1 MSKFAILFRRDRALL
16 TAVVGAMVAGS
27 MLVAS
32 YGFYQI
38 ARAGGQGSAT
48 IADGDEAAGADAVA
62 EKDVLNVYSIVLTVG
77 NEGITAG
84 ADNPRFSI
92 PAIGLTTPDAVGQAN
107 NAAVNVAGEWSAEA
121 AGGTCAV
128 TIGTSGAAGMGITVD
143 VTGDCA
149 ENDTITLAYAGTA
162 GALSGATAVNIGTD
176 DAAAGGGRILIAAPP
191 TITVTDTT
199 KPTVTSATL
208 NYNNGVLVVTFNE
221 QADASATDPTKFHLN
236 DATGVDNVTL
246 SAMPADVDGPTLTFT
261 LTNAQREAALV
272 LSGTAG
278 GNGGA
283 VVLDVDANG
292 VFDMS
297 ANGNLIDDNNAVTE
311 TADTTAPTVVLA
323 SVTADPT
330 NGLIAVTAEF
340 SETVTL
346 FVVGDVNL
354 RNGAAQDFVA
364 VDGNSYTFNVNPD
377 AGGAVAVTIDVP
389 ATTSVDAAGNA
400 NAASNQLVYTSDD
413 VAPTVAI
420 SDDQAGTAADA
431 DATVVYTFE
440 FSETVTGFTDAD
452 MTVNAGGAKGAFTA
466 VDGNT
471 YTSLVTATDGS
482 VADIDITAGNA
493 GVIDAAGNALAAPA
507 NDATQT
513 VDTTNPTV
521 VLASVTA
528 NPTNGLIAV
537 TAEFSEDVT
546 LFVVGDV
553 TVGNGAAQDFVPFDG
568 NSYTFNVNPDAGG
581 AVAVTIDVLAT
592 TSIDAAGNENAAS
605 NQLAYTSDDVAP
617 TVVVTMDD
625 AALFTGDTA
634 TVTYTFSEVPVNFTT
649 ADVTH
654 PNATIDAITA
664 TGDPLVFT
672 SVLTPDADIEDLSN
686 VVAVGTAWQDA
697 AGNTGVGD
705 DSPNYEVDTAA
716 PTVVVTMDDAALF
729 TGDTA
734 TVTYTFSEVPVN
746 FAVGDVAVGSGSIDA
761 ITATVDPLVFT
772 SVLTPTAATTDATN
786 VVAVGT
792 AWEDA
797 AGNTG
802 VGDESP
808 NYDVDTVTPTV
819 VITDDEAGEVA
830 NIAGGSITYTF
841 TFSEEVSG
849 FVLGDIEVVNGTKAG
864 AFATGEDGDA
874 VYTLVITPEEDLE
887 ADLTVAV
894 DAEVAADLAGNLSEA
909 AEGSVQEIDTLA
921 PTLET
926 VLPEDGE
933 ESADR
938 DDLIV
943 LTFSES
949 IEEDFDEDTQ
959 FTLLP
964 DVSEWTSEVVDGNV
978 VTLTHV
984 SRLGCGDDYELA
996 LDTAAILDLNGN
1008 DLSLDED
1015 QEAISFSTES
1025 CSGGGGGSSSSS
1037 SATSTAAVVTL
1048 TGPDAGDDLDGGDV
1062 ETVTWTTSG
1071 SGNDTVG
1078 ISYSTNA
1085 GVSFTQ
1091 VAYDLDEDDGSYDW
1105 TVPNVSANDAIVKIT
1120 SYDSNK
1126 GTLDTDTV
1134 TIDISST
1141 EEVAD
1146 EEEEAVGSTEGTTE
1160 DSEGRNVAPG
1170 SGEMGASP
1178 LDGSMEEISV
1188 VVAGQFVRAYG
1199 FPSVYYVNEDL
1210 SRSVFWDTN
1219 TFFTWADSWDNVV
1232 WVSNAT
1238 LSTMTLGGAILPK
1251 PGVTLVKIQSDPKV
1265 YAIDEDGS
1273 GDSVLRWVPSEEVAI
1288 ALYGSA
1294 WADYV
1299 IDIDSTVFS
1308 RFGAGSDMSSS
1319 SVVDRSIMKTRVAMA
1334 ALAAGM

>member
-1 MSKFAILFRRDRALL
+1 MSKFAILFRRDRAIL
-16 TAVVGAMVAGS
+16 TMFVGGVAAAFVVGTISQFLPTNFAHAAVGE
-27 MLVAS
+27 
-32 YGFYQI
+32 GT
-38 ARAGGQGSAT
+38 AT
-48 IADGDEAAGADAVA
+48 ITDVNEDALLGVTA
-62 EKDVLNVYSIVLTVG
+62 ERAVSDTFTIILTVG
-77 NEGITAG
+77 GVTGIEDAAANPTFTVPAGFTA
-84 ADNPRFSI
+84 
-92 PAIGLTTPDAVGQAN
+92 PDAAPVAN
-107 NAAVNVAGEWSAEA
+107 AGLVVENGDWSAVGS
-121 AGGTCAV
+121 GGACAV
-128 TIGTSGAAGMGITVD
+128 TMASSSAAAPIITVD
-143 VTGDCA
+143 VTTTCA
-149 ENDTITLAYAGTA
+149 PNDLITLTYKGVSSTTM
-162 GALSGATAVNIGTD
+162 GATAFTVSTADIAANG
-176 DAAAGGGRILIAAPP
+176 AAAAIGASP
-191 TITVTDTT
+191 TITVT
-199 KPTVTSATL
+199 
-208 NYNNGVLVVTFNE
+208 
-221 QADASATDPTKFHLN
+221 
-236 DATGVDNVTL
+236 
-246 SAMPADVDGPTLTFT
+246 
-261 LTNAQREAALV
+261 
-272 LSGTAG
+272 
-278 GNGGA
+278 
-283 VVLDVDANG
+283 
-292 VFDMS
+292 
-297 ANGNLIDDNNAVTE
+297 
-311 TADTTAPTVVLA
+311 DTTAPTVVLA

-389 ATTSVDAAGNA
+389 VTTSIDAAGNA
-400 NAASNQLVYTSDD
+400 NAASNQLAYTSDD

-452 MTVNAGGAKGAFTA
+452 VTVNAGGAKGAFTV

-482 VADIDITAGNA
+482 VANIDITADNA

-513 VDTTNPTV
+513 VDTANPTV

-592 TSIDAAGNENAAS
+592 TSVDAAGNANAAS

-617 TVVVTMDD
+617 TVVIASVTADPTNGLI
-625 AALFTGDTA
+625 AVTA
-634 TVTYTFSEVPVNFTT
+634 EFSE
-649 ADVTH
+649 AVT
-654 PNATIDAITA
+654 
-664 TGDPLVFT
+664 GFL
-672 SVLTPDADIEDLSN
+672 
-686 VVAVGTAWQDA
+686 
-697 AGNTGVGD
+697 
-705 DSPNYEVDTAA
+705 
-716 PTVVVTMDDAALF
+716 
-729 TGDTA
+729 
-734 TVTYTFSEVPVN
+734 
-746 FAVGDVAVGSGSIDA
+746 VGDVAVVNGAAQDFVAVDGDSYTFNVNPDAGGAVAVTIDVPV
-761 ITATVDPLVFT
+761 TT
-772 SVLTPTAATTDATN
+772 SV
-786 VVAVGT
+786 
-792 AWEDA
+792 DA
-797 AGNTG
+797 AGNANAASNQLAYTS
-802 VGDESP
+802 D
-808 NYDVDTVTPTV
+808 DVAPTV

-841 TFSEEVSG
+841 TFSEVVTG
-849 FVLGDIEVVNGTKAG
+849 FLVDEVVVDNGTKA
-864 AFATGEDGDA
+864 ADFATGEDGDD
-874 VYTLVITPEEDLE
+874 VYTLVITPEADLE
-887 ADLTVAV
+887 VDLTVIV
-894 DAEVAADLAGNLSEA
+894 GAEAAADFAGNLSEA
-909 AEGSVQEIDTLA
+909 ADGTIQAIDTLA
-921 PTLET
+921 PTFVSST
-926 VLPEDGE
+926 PENDE
-933 ESADR
+933 EGVDR
-938 DDLIV
+938 DDDVVIE
-943 LTFSES
+943 FSEAIS
-949 IEEDFDEDTQ
+949 EEEFELDGQ
-959 FTLLP
+959 FTFEEESG
-964 DVSEWTSEVVDGNV
+964 DWTEAFSEDGTT
-978 VTLTHV
+978 VTLTHED
-984 SRLGCGDDYELA
+984 RLSCGEDYVLTLISAEIFDLAGNPVDGDDEEIA
-996 LDTAAILDLNGN
+996 
-1008 DLSLDED
+1008 
-1015 QEAISFSTES
+1015 FSTQNCS
-1025 CSGGGGGSSSSS
+1025 SGGGSSSSSS

-1048 TGPDAGDDLDGGDV
+1048 TGPDSGDDLDGGDV

-1071 SGNDTVG
+1071 SGNDT
-1078 ISYSTNA
+1078 IELSYSTNA
-1085 GVSFTQ
+1085 GVSYTQ
-1091 VAYDLDEDDGSYDW
+1091 IAYDIDEDDGSYDW
-1105 TVPNVSANDAIVKIT
+1105 TVPNVSENDVILKIT
-1120 SYDSNK
+1120 SYDSGK
-1126 GTLDTDTV
+1126 GSLDTDTV

-1141 EEVAD
+1141 EDVAD
-1146 EEEEAVGSTEGTTE
+1146 EEQADDESIGSTEGTTE
-1160 DSEGRNVAPG
+1160 DSEGRNIAPG
-1170 SGEMGASP
+1170 SGTMGASP
-1178 LDGSMEEISV
+1178 LDGSQEEISV

-1199 FPSVYYVNEDL
+1199 YPSVYYVNADMT
-1210 SRSVFWDTN
+1210 RSVFWDTN